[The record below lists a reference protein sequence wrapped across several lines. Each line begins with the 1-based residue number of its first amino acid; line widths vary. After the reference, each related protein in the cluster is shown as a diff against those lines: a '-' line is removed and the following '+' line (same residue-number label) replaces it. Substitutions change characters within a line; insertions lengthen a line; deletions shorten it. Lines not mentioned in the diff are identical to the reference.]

1 MSIADPSRILF
12 ILTLALGAGCS
23 PHATRDSDL
32 PATEIPASFDAP
44 AGPTVEAPGRL
55 VEQFR
60 RTRDWTERCNGPSMR
75 TSDFARPGQDSTR
88 PTPRRRSPARFSI
101 PTSISTRAPA
111 GPRVDPADRPAN
123 STDRFAIGLGLSWEL
138 DLWKKIANRADSAA
152 LVARAS
158 RADAEQTALLLSG
171 SVVDLW
177 FTIQEKQQ
185 LLALIT
191 EQIDLSRT
199 LLELTELR
207 YGQGVGDAL
216 QVLQQRLQ
224 LESVTSALP
233 EIRSTLETS
242 RNQLS
247 VLLARAPE
255 SIDTEFSVAV
265 EPTLPELPPF
275 PTLPTPK
282 DLLDRRP
289 DLRAAYDRVAAA
301 DLEVAVAI
309 ADMLPAIRLSLAG
322 SFSSDQFSSLF
333 DSTVASITGSL
344 LQPVFDGDR
353 REAEADR
360 RRAILNERLDA
371 FTERFLVAL
380 REVEDAIDRERNLV
394 DLLRQIRNQV
404 ELANRTLSESRLRFA
419 NGQIEYLDVITAIR
433 SLQELQRRDVT
444 VQRSVLANRASLLL
458 ALGGDWTR
466 SLTPPE
472 GEDSDQKTDAES
484 QTAPSDESDAVA
496 TESRSLRN
504 SDA

>member
-44 AGPTVEAPGRL
+44 AGPTVEAPDAWWNSFEEPGLDRTMQRAFDANLGLRQAWSRLDQANAQTTIAGAFLYPDINLDASAGR
-55 VEQFR
+55 
-60 RTRDWTERCNGPSMR
+60 T
-75 TSDFARPGQDSTR
+75 
-88 PTPRRRSPARFSI
+88 
-101 PTSISTRAPA
+101 
-111 GPRVDPADRPAN
+111 RVDPADRPAN

>member
-32 PATEIPASFDAP
+32 PATEIPASFEAP
-44 AGPTVEAPGRL
+44 AGPTVEAPDAWWNSFEEPGLDRTMQRAFDANLGLRQAWSRLDQANAQATIAGAFLYPDINLDASAGR
-55 VEQFR
+55 
-60 RTRDWTERCNGPSMR
+60 T
-75 TSDFARPGQDSTR
+75 
-88 PTPRRRSPARFSI
+88 
-101 PTSISTRAPA
+101 
-111 GPRVDPADRPAN
+111 RVDPADRPAN

>member
-1 MSIADPSRILF
+1 MSIADPFRILF
-12 ILTLALGAGCS
+12 ILTLALGVGCS
-23 PHATRDSDL
+23 PHATRESDL
-32 PATEIPASFDAP
+32 PDTEIPASFNAPTGPSVTAPDAWWNSFEEP
-44 AGPTVEAPGRL
+44 GLDRTMQRAFDANLGLRQAWSRLEQANAQATIAGAFLYPDINLDASAN
-55 VEQFR
+55 
-60 RTRDWTERCNGPSMR
+60 RTRL
-75 TSDFARPGQDSTR
+75 
-88 PTPRRRSPARFSI
+88 
-101 PTSISTRAPA
+101 
-111 GPRVDPADRPAN
+111 DPADLPAN

-171 SVVDLW
+171 SIVDLW

-185 LLALIT
+185 LLALIA
-191 EQIDLSRT
+191 EQIELSRT

-224 LESVTSALP
+224 LESVASALP
-233 EIRSTLETS
+233 EIRNTLETS

-247 VLLARAPE
+247 VLLARAPQ
-255 SIDTEFSVAV
+255 SIEAELSAAV
-265 EPTLPELPPF
+265 DPTLPELPPF

-309 ADMLPAIRLSLAG
+309 ADMLPAIRFSLAG
-322 SFSSDQFSSLF
+322 SFRSDQFSSLF

-360 RRAILNERLDA
+360 RRAILDERLDA

-394 DLLRQIRNQV
+394 DLLQQIQNQV
-404 ELANRTLSESRLRFA
+404 ELANKTLSESRLRFA

-433 SLQELQRRDVT
+433 SLQELQRRDVS

-458 ALGGDWTR
+458 ALGGEWTR
-466 SLTPPE
+466 SLAPPDF
-472 GEDSDQKTDAES
+472 EDPDQKAPTDS
-484 QTAPSDESDAVA
+484 PTDPSDESDAVA

>member
-44 AGPTVEAPGRL
+44 AGPTVEAPDAWWNSFEEPGLDRTMQRAFDANLGLRQAWSRLDQANAQATIAGAFLYPDINLDASAGR
-55 VEQFR
+55 
-60 RTRDWTERCNGPSMR
+60 T
-75 TSDFARPGQDSTR
+75 
-88 PTPRRRSPARFSI
+88 
-101 PTSISTRAPA
+101 
-111 GPRVDPADRPAN
+111 RVDPADRPAN